1 LSDDFKMN
9 IKNMGDV
16 VKGITTATTKI
27 DQAALYALG
36 MVGLSLER
44 KVKQNLFKATHPRGE
59 RRSVRGDGGFP
70 ERVSGNL
77 GRSVFTELKHEPGSY
92 VASVFPTMV
101 YARALE
107 LGNPRWK
114 SGVRYPYLKPSFDQ
128 ERPQMNALFVRKF
141 AERMR

>member
-1 LSDDFKMN
+1 MN

-16 VKGITTATTKI
+16 VKGISTAVEKI

-44 KVKQNLFKATHPRGE
+44 RVKQNLNKITHPRGE
-59 RRSVRGDGGFP
+59 GHTIKGDGGFP
-70 ERVSGNL
+70 NRMTGALS
-77 GRSVFTELKHEPGSY
+77 RSVFTELKHEPGSY

>member
-1 LSDDFKMN
+1 MSQALAK
-9 IKNMGDV
+9 
-16 VKGITTATTKI
+16 TAALTTKI
-27 DQAALYALG
+27 EQAAVYALG
-36 MVGLSLER
+36 QVGLSLER
-44 KVKQNLFKATHPRGE
+44 RVKQNLFKATHGRNE
-59 RRSVRGDGGFP
+59 RRSVSGDGGFP
-70 ERVSGNL
+70 ERVTGNL
-77 GRSVFTELKHEPGSY
+77 GRSVFTELRNETGSY

-107 LGNPRWK
+107 LGNPKRWK